1 MNWRFLD
8 TGTADGSF
16 NMAVDEAL
24 VEECRTGRSRP
35 VLRVYRWEPWTLSL
49 GRMEDA
55 SRRLDL
61 AACRRDG
68 IPVVRR
74 PTGGRTVF
82 HADELTYSVIARPSD
97 LPVDATV
104 RALYRFVSGA
114 LVEALRSLGVPAE
127 VWPPEDGGPRSRLH
141 PRECGSGAGAL
152 RGHPCFASVSQ
163 YEICAEGKKLVGSAQ
178 RTWSDVM
185 LQHGSILLGP
195 AHCRIENYQKEV
207 ASPGALA
214 KCTTSVSQI
223 LGRPADADGL
233 SRALLAAARRV
244 WNAGVEEGCLS
255 EAELESAR
263 MRVDAKYG
271 TDDWNLRKGLSEA
284 DADAPAAGGH

>member
-8 TGTADGSF
+8 TGTADGPF
-16 NMAVDEAL
+16 NMGVDEAL
-24 VEECRTGRSRP
+24 VEECRTGRSQP
-35 VLRVYRWEPWTLSL
+35 VLRVYRWKPWTLSL

-82 HADELTYSVIARPSD
+82 HSEELTYSVIARPSD

-104 RALYRFVSGA
+104 RALYRFVSRV

-127 VWPPEDGGPRSRLH
+127 IWPPEDGGPRSRLH
-141 PRECGSGAGAL
+141 LREPGPGAL

-163 YEICAEGKKLVGSAQ
+163 YEICAGGKKLVGSAQ

-195 AHCRIENYQKEV
+195 AHCRIEDYQKEV
-207 ASPGALA
+207 PSPGMLA
-214 KCTTSVSQI
+214 KRTTSVSQV

-233 SRALLAAARRV
+233 SRALLTAARSV
-244 WNAGVEEGCLS
+244 WDARVEEGCLS
-255 EAELESAR
+255 ETELESAR
-263 MRVDAKYG
+263 MRVDTKYG
-271 TDDWNLRKGLSEA
+271 TDGWNLRKGLSEA
-284 DADAPAAGGH
+284 DADAPATGGH